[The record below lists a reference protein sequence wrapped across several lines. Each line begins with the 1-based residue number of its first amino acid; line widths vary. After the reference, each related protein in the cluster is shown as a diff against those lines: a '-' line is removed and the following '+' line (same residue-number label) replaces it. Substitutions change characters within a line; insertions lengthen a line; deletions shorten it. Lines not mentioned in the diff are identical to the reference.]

1 MFGAQGFARTRTE
14 DVAEQAGYG
23 QATVFFHF
31 KTKLGLLEACL
42 EEALARAR
50 ASLVPAEGSD
60 TLDLVRRLDRA
71 FDSPQ
76 TAAFLS
82 RMLTEFGESSAIRP
96 VYAAF
101 HHHIRLLLAEAI
113 AKDVGVSDARA
124 YEAAA
129 LILCAMV
136 GVHAEQRLDTT
147 HISPMGFRDM
157 LLRVTRLVLRDLA
170 TAP

>member
-31 KTKLGLLEACL
+31 RTKVGLLEACL
-42 EEALARAR
+42 QAALEKAR
-50 ASLVPAEGSD
+50 ASMVPAEASD

-71 FDSPQ
+71 FDNPQ

-96 VYAAF
+96 ALCRLPSSGPPAAG
-101 HHHIRLLLAEAI
+101 RG
-113 AKDVGVSDARA
+113 DRPGRQ
-124 YEAAA
+124 
-129 LILCAMV
+129 C
-136 GVHAEQRLDTT
+136 
-147 HISPMGFRDM
+147 
-157 LLRVTRLVLRDLA
+157 LRGPGL
-170 TAP
+170 